1 MNIFCFFKSSFFAIP
16 KFMDK
21 DEIREK
27 INTQLP
33 FLKDK
38 YHVKKVGI
46 FGSFAVDKQEKESD
60 IDILVEFDSPVGFFD
75 FIRLENFLS
84 EKLHRKVDLISK
96 KALKPVI
103 KDDILKETIYV

>member
-1 MNIFCFFKSSFFAIP
+1 MNK
-16 KFMDK
+16 
-21 DEIREK
+21 EIKEK
-27 INTQLP
+27 LNSQLP

-38 YHVKKVGI
+38 YHVNKVGI
-46 FGSFAVDKQEKESD
+46 FGSFARGEQEEGSD

-84 EKLHRKVDLISK
+84 EKLNRKVDLVSK
-96 KALKPVI
+96 KALKPAI